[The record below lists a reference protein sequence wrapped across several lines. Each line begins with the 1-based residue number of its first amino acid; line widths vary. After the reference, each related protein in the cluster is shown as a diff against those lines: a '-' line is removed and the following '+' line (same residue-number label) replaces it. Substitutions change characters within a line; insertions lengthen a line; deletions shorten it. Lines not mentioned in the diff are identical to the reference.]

1 MGKRFTYLLAITG
14 LMLLLAHQLVPHC
27 HCPEPDTR
35 EACETP
41 HEDFDWLSKIF
52 GTDIGTNH
60 LETFEVVKVQN
71 VTPQILAAL
80 QVFVLPKLLCLPNP
94 LLQNTNYTCS
104 PLVPTLL
111 KGHITSLSLR
121 PPPIA

>member
-1 MGKRFTYLLAITG
+1 MGKRFTYLLAIIG

-27 HCPEPDTR
+27 HCPEPETR
-35 EACETP
+35 EVCETS
-41 HEDFDWLSKIF
+41 HEDFDLLSKIF

-60 LETFEVVKVQN
+60 LETYEVVKVQN

-80 QVFVLPKLLCLPNP
+80 QVFALPKMLFAPSP
-94 LLQNTNYTCS
+94 QLQNTNYTCI
-104 PLVPTLL
+104 LFVPTLL
-111 KGHITSLSLR
+111 KGHIAALSLR